1 MASHA
6 SIALGER
13 TPEARAPVDEDGGAV
28 ANGMERTGSR
38 LTEGAIEVEAPSP
51 VGLLD
56 LPDETV
62 VHIYELLSALLH
74 KPSLYDYVGPPHAL
88 PLASVTVNRRIYR
101 LALPVRQQILCI
113 HSGRRRPFRDALDR
127 APDLAERVRYLELE
141 ECTDDCNLADI
152 LPLFSSLVTLRF
164 FLPSHMTQ
172 SFANTLAGLKNLRNL
187 DIDVFAAPPE
197 WGPASPADPDLS
209 LEDLPAL
216 RVLTLR
222 LLCDEGFFLRNGVSN
237 ITDLTLTSDGP
248 TSTLSRLR
256 LEASKGYFRSPD
268 DLLNSFWDAT
278 EPGKVFAVKHL
289 VLLVKTFDLRIASES
304 EAEEEGGYS
313 YEQTIPELFEILQ
326 DRTTSLERL
335 DCVGFACIW
344 GSETELRLPTVK
356 QLVLEQHPRAMYEAC
371 GPGGVYG
378 YIELCPSITAFYLAG
393 CSLFSRSTVEAVGA
407 AAAEPLDPSLPSPL
421 QLIRDEPD
429 LSELLETLQETAV
442 TDFRYRVKSDSSVE
456 MRFKRET
463 AAGDVEFHGEWWW
476 M

>member
-101 LALPVRQQILCI
+101 LALPVRQQIL
-113 HSGRRRPFRDALDR
+113 

-222 LLCDEGFFLRNGVSN
+222 LLCDEGFFLRNGA
-237 ITDLTLTSDGP
+237 P
-248 TSTLSRLR
+248 MPYSTLSRLR